1 MKADRKEL
9 ALNWSSAFV
18 FPGDFSPSGRREK
31 AEKVENESRVAGVP
45 ATVVPCTF
53 ISDETFKSRGC
64 VAVQDATHHLFL

>member
-18 FPGDFSPSGRREK
+18 FPGDFSSSGSREK
-31 AEKVENESRVAGVP
+31 AEKAENESRVAGVP
-45 ATVVPCTF
+45 ATVVRF

-64 VAVQDATHHLFL
+64 IAVQDATHHLFL